1 MMKKLIA
8 FLLAAVM
15 LLSLVA
21 CNAAPVETQPKE
33 TQGNTPV
40 DTKPVETTVPVE
52 ELEYVEL
59 DWVVLLTGS
68 FNDLDLIQAALDEY
82 FLEKLNCKVN
92 LIDDRNY
99 WENMETRLY
108 AGEEIDLVHI
118 LDLDYAGMASAGAF
132 YALDDLWEYMPN
144 VKAMYSDD
152 VWRCMTIDGKVYGAP
167 GLRDNAYLMGVTY
180 NNTLGTALGYDM
192 EEVTKNW
199 NSYMDAAE
207 FLLEAVKVRNEKF
220 PEDADKPLASN
231 AVDPVPYAYAF
242 ETLAGTMTESLAG
255 CNVPG
260 LEVDASK
267 GLDTA
272 FCFYETQAYKDFC
285 VMQQK
290 LIAAGVYHPE
300 KGNYFV
306 DANILL
312 NGDWGYSWVDS
323 DLYGNGQE
331 IKLRVFE
338 DALWTDAYSFTIST
352 TAIPIGSENPE
363 RAAMVLDLLM
373 TDPYL
378 ATLCRFGVE
387 GTHWEKDENGEMQFI
402 GNNSDSSAMGWLS
415 WYGIWHPNLAITECP
430 VAYSGPDNIM
440 LEKLEEYV
448 ADSSVAKHTG
458 FVFDST
464 NVANEMAA
472 CMNVIA
478 EYKALEKGTYADSE
492 DKVLEAIDEFVGKL
506 KANGLDKI
514 IAEVQAQIDAY
525 NAAN

>member
-1 MMKKLIA
+1 MKKILAI
-8 FLLAAVM
+8 LLVAVM
-15 LLSLVA
+15 LFGIVGCTPA
-21 CNAAPVETQPKE
+21 TNNTTTTANKTPGTTTGNNA
-33 TQGNTPV
+33 TP
-40 DTKPVETTVPVE
+40 TTTTAAQ
-52 ELEYVEL
+52 LEYVEL

-92 LIDDRNY
+92 LIDDRHY
-99 WENMETRLY
+99 WDNMETRLY

-152 VWRCMTIDGKVYGAP
+152 VWQCMTVDGKVYGAP

-180 NNTLGTALGYDM
+180 NNTLGTALGYNM

-199 NSYMDAAE
+199 NSYMDAGE

-231 AVDPVPYAYAF
+231 AVDPIPYAFAF

-267 GLDTA
+267 GLDTV
-272 FCFYETQAYKDFC
+272 FCFYETEAYKEFC

-290 LIAAGVYHPE
+290 LYAAGVYHPE
-300 KGNYFV
+300 KYNYYV
-306 DANILL
+306 TNNILL

-323 DLYGNGQE
+323 DLYGNGDE

-338 DALWTDAYSFTIST
+338 EALWTDAYSFTIST
-352 TAIPIGSENPE
+352 TAIPIGSKNPE

-387 GTHWEKDENGEMQFI
+387 GTHWEKDANGEMQFI
-402 GNNSDSSAMGWLS
+402 GNNSDPSAMGWLS
-415 WYGIWHPNLAITECP
+415 WYGIWHPNLAITEAP
-430 VAYSGPDNIM
+430 VSYSGPDNIM

-458 FVFDST
+458 FVFDTT

-478 EYKALEKGTYADSE
+478 EYKALEKGTYASSE
-492 DKVLEAIDEFVGKL
+492 ADVLAAIDEFVGKL

-514 IAEVQAQIDAY
+514 IAEVQAQVNAY